1 VSEVDPTLSE
11 IRYEIAE
18 LVADGLI
25 EPTGEFRPRRDGT
38 LAPVYRTTELG
49 RQVAADLGLKEP
61 DAL

>member
-1 VSEVDPTLSE
+1 VNQVDPSLSG

-38 LAPVYRTTELG
+38 LAPVYRVTELG
-49 RQVAADLGLKEP
+49 RQDAKAKRRRLKGE
-61 DAL
+61 